1 MSVEHVTVRS
11 RELRSETDFDILKSM
26 EQKKYYYGAHT
37 KHRNMYHIVWIP
49 KYRKKAL
56 QGKVKERLEQHLRQ
70 YAEVN
75 GWEIQELNIQLDHV
89 HLMIQLPL
97 TVRVCEVVNLL
108 KGSSSKV
115 IRAELSAEIKKMLYG
130 PSFWADGYFC
140 ETAGHGSEEAIR
152 KYIQNQ

>member
-1 MSVEHVTVRS
+1 MVITCANKAMSVEHVTVRS
-11 RELRSETDFDILKSM
+11 RELRSEPDFDILKSM

-56 QGKVKERLEQHLRQ
+56 QVKVKELLEQHLRQ

-89 HLMIQLPL
+89 HLMIQH
-97 TVRVCEVVNLL
+97 VRRWYHVMVTRIAL
-108 KGSSSKV
+108 
-115 IRAELSAEIKKMLYG
+115 IMR
-130 PSFWADGYFC
+130 
-140 ETAGHGSEEAIR
+140 
-152 KYIQNQ
+152 

>member
-1 MSVEHVTVRS
+1 MHLR
-11 RELRSETDFDILKSM
+11 RETNFDILRNM
-26 EQKKYYYGAHT
+26 EKKKYYHGAHT

-49 KYRKKAL
+49 KYRKKIL
-56 QGKVKERLEQHLRQ
+56 QGKIKEKVEEHLRE

-97 TVRVCEVVNLL
+97 TIRVCEVVNRL
-108 KGSSSKV
+108 KGSSSKIV
-115 IRAELSAEIKKMLYG
+115 REELPKEVKKMLYG

-140 ETAGHGSEEAIR
+140 ETTGHGSEEAIR
-152 KYIQNQ
+152 NYIKNQ